1 MLPST
6 THPGPTSVSSKMYA
20 SRRLAPGPI
29 VHRSPTTEAWIE
41 AFSETVVCDPMSVLF
56 PILHV
61 LQGRDGTEWKER
73 NGWIDGWN
81 RTEHG
86 S

>member
-1 MLPST
+1 MNPQLFT
-6 THPGPTSVSSKMYA
+6 AFLAITAVLL
-20 SRRLAPGPI
+20 LAPGPI

-61 LQGRDGTEWKER
+61 LQGWDGTGWIER
-73 NGWIDGWN
+73 NG
-81 RTEHG
+81 
-86 S
+86 